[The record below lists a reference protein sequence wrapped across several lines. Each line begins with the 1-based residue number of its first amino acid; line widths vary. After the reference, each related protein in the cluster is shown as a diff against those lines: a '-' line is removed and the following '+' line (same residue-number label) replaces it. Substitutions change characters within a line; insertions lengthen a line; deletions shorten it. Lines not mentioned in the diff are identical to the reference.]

1 MAALRPIDR
10 AWQPEATA
18 ALASTT
24 VWRNPTAEMVEG
36 AAACE
41 MRVLLYDEALE
52 AAGGGGGGSP
62 IKNTNMI
69 NTDKNMINTD
79 VDGCLRACCVARLAV
94 VASAKFVECYAG
106 GRYVK
111 TERGSPRGGLF
122 GFDIELGPRRG
133 GGVSVFKFLRLN
145 EPGRLE
151 LRDPCIDAVFAA
163 GRGGGASKTE
173 AQQQQQGNQIEA
185 AGRGVGGGSGGLG
198 DNSMLM
204 TMIQMRQQ
212 MFEQK
217 LMANIDQRFA
227 EFQGVMM
234 SKLHSL
240 DERLQTLE
248 RNVGT
253 TTEE

>member
-1 MAALRPIDR
+1 MLYSRR
-10 AWQPEATA
+10 AE
-18 ALASTT
+18 
-24 VWRNPTAEMVEG
+24 
-36 AAACE
+36 
-41 MRVLLYDEALE
+41 
-52 AAGGGGGGSP
+52 
-62 IKNTNMI
+62 
-69 NTDKNMINTD
+69 
-79 VDGCLRACCVARLAV
+79 
-94 VASAKFVECYAG
+94 
-106 GRYVK
+106 
-111 TERGSPRGGLF
+111 
-122 GFDIELGPRRG
+122 
-133 GGVSVFKFLRLN
+133 
-145 EPGRLE
+145 
-151 LRDPCIDAVFAA
+151 
-163 GRGGGASKTE
+163 GGASKTE